1 MHGRVIYLINL
12 VAREVRCI
20 NVGLEFGLERR
31 PDLSEGVPNYTAEE
45 RVSADF
51 GTATYPRC
59 RAEAIGGI
67 SQKTGGVY

>member
-12 VAREVRCI
+12 IAREVRCV
-20 NVGLEFGLERR
+20 NVGLEFWLERR
-31 PDLSEGVPNYTAEE
+31 SDLSEGVPDDTAKE
-45 RVSADF
+45 RVSTNF
-51 GTATYPRC
+51 GTATYSRC